1 MIGMTIDMDHTKKYM
16 TVDGHRITISFSQVP
31 NTDLF
36 DRVKSILLSSNE
48 ASYICH
54 NPTEDDK
61 IQQIKKGA

>member
-16 TVDGHRITISFSQVP
+16 TVDGHRITISFSQAP

-36 DRVKSILLSSNE
+36 DRVKSILLSSDE
-48 ASYICH
+48 ASHNCH
-54 NPTEDDK
+54 NPTDNDK